1 MNTTMQK
8 LILLGALFPLTLV
21 NVCADVPPGQKA
33 EVEHLI
39 SYLENSDCSML
50 RNGEEYSAEA
60 GAKHIRRKYDHFR
73 DAINS
78 TEEFIELSA
87 SKSTISGKPY
97 EVQCPGEPPVK
108 SAAWLLEELGAY
120 RGD

>member
-1 MNTTMQK
+1 MNTTIQK
-8 LILLGALFPLTLV
+8 LFLLGALFPLTLE
-21 NVCADVPPGQKA
+21 NVCADVQPGQKA

-50 RNGEEYSAEA
+50 RNGKEYSAET

-73 DAINS
+73 NTINS

-97 EVQCPGEPPVK
+97 EVQCPGQAPVE
-108 SAAWLLEELGAY
+108 SATWLLEELEVY
-120 RGD
+120 RDD